1 MNKYG
6 KNERTK
12 NLVIMSVFTSIII
25 IQTLV
30 PFLGFIPLG
39 VMNATIIHITVIIG
53 AIMLGPKYGAGLGLV
68 FGLCSMWKNTFM
80 PNPTS
85 FVFSPFTLGING
97 YSGGYRSLIVCLL
110 PRVLIGVSAYYV
122 YSFFQKLNKR
132 YLGLLMAGVVG
143 SMVNTILVMSGI
155 YLLFAEQYAL
165 ATNKAVES
173 LIFFIIGIIGMQGVP
188 EAIVSSLITFAVA
201 GSLLKYKKSLET

>member
-1 MNKYG
+1 MNKQV
-6 KNERTK
+6 KNERTR

-25 IQTLV
+25 IQTLI

-39 VMNATIIHITVIIG
+39 IMNATIIHITVIVG
-53 AIMLGPKYGAGLGLV
+53 AILLGPRYGAGLGLV

-97 YSGGYRSLIVCLL
+97 YSGGYRSLIVCLV
-110 PRVLIGVSAYYV
+110 PRILVGVSAYYV
-122 YSFFQKLNKR
+122 YAFFKKMNKQ
-132 YLGLLMAGVVG
+132 YMGLFMAGIAG

-155 YLLFAEQYAL
+155 YILFAEQYAL

-173 LIFFIIGIIGMQGVP
+173 LIIFIIGIIGMQGVP
-188 EAIVSSLITFAVA
+188 EAVVSALITFAVA
-201 GSLLKYKKSLET
+201 GSLLRYKKSL

>member
-1 MNKYG
+1 MNKQV
-6 KNERTK
+6 KNERTR

-25 IQTLV
+25 IQTLI

-39 VMNATIIHITVIIG
+39 VMNATIIHITVIVG
-53 AIMLGPKYGAGLGLV
+53 AILLGPRYGAGLGLV

-97 YSGGYRSLIVCLL
+97 YSGGYRSLIVCLV
-110 PRVLIGVSAYYV
+110 PRILVGVSAYYV
-122 YSFFQKLNKR
+122 YAFFKKMNKQ
-132 YLGLLMAGVVG
+132 YMGLFMAGIAG

-155 YLLFAEQYAL
+155 YILFAEQYAL

-173 LIFFIIGIIGMQGVP
+173 LIIFIIGIIGMQGVP
-188 EAIVSSLITFAVA
+188 EAVVSALITFAVA
-201 GSLLKYKKSLET
+201 GSLLRYKKSL